1 MYNKLLKLFNF
12 KYFLISFSIG
22 VLYIYLTEDYK
33 KVIILYP
40 TPDNVDKYVYVD
52 KSNNC
57 FNFDLQEMNC
67 SDNEKDYVDI
77 KINY

>member
-12 KYFLISFSIG
+12 KLFLISFSIG

-57 FNFDLQEMNC
+57 FNFDLQWWSVLALMKLMLML
-67 SDNEKDYVDI
+67 SRG
-77 KINY
+77 

>member
-1 MYNKLLKLFNF
+1 MINKVLGFFNL
-12 KYFLISFSIG
+12 KYFLISFAVG

-52 KSNNC
+52 KSKNC
-57 FNFDLQEMNC
+57 FNYDLQKVDCPKNKKE
-67 SDNEKDYVDI
+67 YIDI
-77 KINY
+77 KVNY